1 MLRVAGP
8 ASWLDRGTRMTSQ
21 FPPCP
26 LVHSSV
32 DRLNTLSE
40 RVLALA
46 MCSTT
51 DAGKEI
57 PHRFLLAIFE
67 ELGEMAGELVSECHR
82 LKTSLLTA

>member
-1 MLRVAGP
+1 MQRAAGP
-8 ASWLDRGTRMTSQ
+8 TSWLERGTRMTSH
-21 FPPCP
+21 FPAGP
-26 LVHSSV
+26 LVRASV

-57 PHRFLLAIFE
+57 PHKFLLAIFE
-67 ELGEMAGELVSECHR
+67 ELGEMAGELVSECHK
-82 LKTSLLTA
+82 LKSSLLAA

>member
-1 MLRVAGP
+1 
-8 ASWLDRGTRMTSQ
+8 MTSY
-21 FPPCP
+21 FPAGP
-26 LVHSSV
+26 LVHASV

-40 RVLALA
+40 RILALA
-46 MCSTT
+46 MCSIT

-82 LKTSLLTA
+82 LKTSLLAA

>member
-1 MLRVAGP
+1 
-8 ASWLDRGTRMTSQ
+8 MTGSLPSG
-21 FPPCP
+21 F
-26 LVHSSV
+26 LVHASV

-40 RVLALA
+40 RILALA

-82 LKTSLLTA
+82 LKSSLLVA

>member
-1 MLRVAGP
+1 
-8 ASWLDRGTRMTSQ
+8 MTGRLPSG
-21 FPPCP
+21 F
-26 LVHSSV
+26 LVHASV

-40 RVLALA
+40 RILALA

-67 ELGEMAGELVSECHR
+67 ELGEMAGELVSECHK
-82 LKTSLLTA
+82 LKSSLLAA